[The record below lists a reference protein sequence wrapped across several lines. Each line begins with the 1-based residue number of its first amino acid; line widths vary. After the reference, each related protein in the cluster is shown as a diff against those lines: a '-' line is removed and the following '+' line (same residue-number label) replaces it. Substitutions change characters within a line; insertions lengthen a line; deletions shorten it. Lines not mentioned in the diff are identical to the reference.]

1 MCDHDYV
8 LVSFGGLRLI
18 AGDVVDDT
26 TEQVICR
33 KCGQP
38 QPEPMPVDYSNEPD
52 PAF

>member
-8 LVSFGGLRLI
+8 IVSFGSIQLI

-26 TEQVICR
+26 RDEVICR

-38 QPEPMPVDYSNEPD
+38 QPEPAPVAYTDD
-52 PAF
+52 ITF